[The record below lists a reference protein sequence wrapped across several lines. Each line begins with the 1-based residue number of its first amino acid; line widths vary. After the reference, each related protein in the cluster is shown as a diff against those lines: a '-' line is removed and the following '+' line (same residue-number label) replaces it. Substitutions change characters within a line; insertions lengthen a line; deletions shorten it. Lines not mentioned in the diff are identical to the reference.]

1 MATITLEGKVVGQ
14 RAAFERV
21 SLALEGTPD
30 TLAALI
36 ETLVRAEVAAFNA
49 RQADAAREHVLSE
62 GALARGALVG
72 RIVSGGPRSD
82 DADLRRADPDEAV
95 HVARR
100 AFEDGLYFVFVDD
113 AQVHALTD
121 PVRLRPDSTV
131 LLLRLTALAG
141 G

>member
-1 MATITLEGKVVGQ
+1 MTTITLEGKVVGQ

-21 SLALEGTPD
+21 PLALEGAPD

-49 RQADAAREHVLSE
+49 RQTDAAHERVLS
-62 GALARGALVG
+62 GDALARGALVG
-72 RIVSGGPRSD
+72 RIVSGGPLSD
-82 DADLRRADPDEAV
+82 GAEVQRADPDEAV
-95 HVARR
+95 RVARR

-113 AQVHALTD
+113 AQIHALAD